1 MSAVAI
7 EEREDRE
14 VTEASQALDGLIRLR
29 LTGPLTA
36 ATAPQ
41 FRARVRDAVEHG
53 HARVVVDLQAVT
65 GLDAAGLA
73 ALLDARRLFHAQA
86 GGTLV
91 LRANAIVCRALK
103 ETGTIAAFAL
113 SNGSGM

>member
-7 EEREDRE
+7 EERDDRQ
-14 VTEASQALDGLIRLR
+14 VTEAAQALDGLTRVRLA
-29 LTGPLTA
+29 GPLTA
-36 ATAPQ
+36 ATAPLL
-41 FRARVRDAVEHG
+41 RAQVRDAVDKG

-73 ALLDARRLFHAQA
+73 ALLDARRFLHAQA

-91 LRANAIVCRALK
+91 LRTNAIVCRALRD
-103 ETGTIAAFAL
+103 TGTIAAFAL

>member
-1 MSAVAI
+1 MTAVAI

-14 VTEASQALDGLIRLR
+14 MLEAGRALKGLARLR
-29 LTGPLTA
+29 LSGPLTA

-41 FRARVRDAVEHG
+41 FRTRLRDAMDHGQARVI
-53 HARVVVDLQAVT
+53 VDLQAVT
-65 GLDAAGLA
+65 GVDAAGIA
-73 ALLDARRLFHAQA
+73 ALLEARRVVEAQA

-91 LRANAIVCRALK
+91 LRANGVVCRALR

-113 SNGSGM
+113 WNGPGM

>member
-1 MSAVAI
+1 MTAVAMGQ
-7 EEREDRE
+7 REDRE
-14 VTEASQALDGLIRLR
+14 AVEALEGLTRLR

-41 FRARVRDAVEHG
+41 LRSRVRDALRRSG
-53 HARVVVDLQAVT
+53 PRLMMDLQAVT

-73 ALLDARRLFHAQA
+73 ALLDARRLLHART

-103 ETGTIAAFAL
+103 ESGTIAAFAL
-113 SNGSGM
+113 LHGAGM

>member
-7 EEREDRE
+7 EERDDRL
-14 VTEASQALDGLIRLR
+14 TEASQALDGLIRLR
-29 LTGPLTA
+29 LTGALTA
-36 ATAPQ
+36 ATAPA
-41 FRARVRDAVEHG
+41 FRARVRDVVDRG
-53 HARVVVDLQAVT
+53 HARVVIDLQAVT

-73 ALLDARRLFHAQA
+73 ALLDARRLFHAQD

-91 LRANAIVCRALK
+91 LHANAIVCRALK

-113 SNGSGM
+113 SHGSGM

>member
-1 MSAVAI
+1 MSAVAT
-7 EEREDRE
+7 EERQDRQTSE
-14 VTEASQALDGLIRLR
+14 GSQALDGLTRLR
-29 LTGPLTA
+29 LAGPLTA

-41 FRARVRDAVEHG
+41 FRARVRDTVDRG

-65 GLDAAGLA
+65 GLDAAGIA
-73 ALLDARRLFHAQA
+73 ALLDARRFLHAQA

-91 LRANAIVCRALK
+91 LRANLIVCRALK

-113 SNGSGM
+113 SHGSGT

>member
-7 EEREDRE
+7 DEPVDRAT
-14 VTEASQALDGLIRLR
+14 TEAGQALHGLTRLR
-29 LTGPLTA
+29 LAGPLTA

-41 FRARVRDAVEHG
+41 LRARIRDVLEHG
-53 HARVVVDLQAVT
+53 HPRVVVDLQAVT

-73 ALLDARRLFHAQA
+73 VLLDARRMLLAQA

-91 LRANAIVCRALK
+91 LRANGIVCRALK

-113 SNGSGM
+113 SHGSGM